1 MPGIIV
7 GVDGSGH
14 SERALEWAVKEAA
27 IRHAPLTVLAVHEV
41 ASNHWTGHPVI
52 YPADQPQVEK
62 MRQAVQEATQKMV
75 GQAGEPGPA
84 SVTVRAVSGLAARE
98 LIDASADADL
108 VVVGSRGG
116 GGFAKLMLGSVSS
129 KVVHH
134 AHSPVAVIRHDT

>member
-1 MPGIIV
+1 VPGIIV
-7 GVDGSGH
+7 GVDGSDH
-14 SERALEWAVKEAA
+14 SEQALEWAVKEAA

-52 YPADQPQVEK
+52 YPADQPEVEK
-62 MRQAVQEATQKMV
+62 IRQAAQEATQKV
-75 GQAGEPGPA
+75 VDQAGEPGPA
-84 SVTVRAVSGLAARE
+84 SVTVRAVSGLAASE

-134 AHSPVAVIRHDT
+134 AHSPVAVIPCDR